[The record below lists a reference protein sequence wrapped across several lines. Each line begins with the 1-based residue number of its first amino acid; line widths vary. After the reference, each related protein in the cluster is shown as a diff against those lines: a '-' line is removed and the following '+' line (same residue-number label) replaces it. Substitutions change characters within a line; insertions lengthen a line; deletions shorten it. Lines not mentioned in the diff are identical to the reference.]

1 MTDVIVT
8 ESNNST
14 LVQKQEVQNVVVDD
28 KKATI
33 VVTGMMP
40 PPAAS
45 TITNSA
51 DIDISGLQDGGML
64 IYNATSQKWVAT
76 NLLEKQIFEAGQF

>member
-8 ESNNST
+8 EANDST
-14 LVQKQEVQNVVVDD
+14 VVQQQQVQNVVVDD
-28 KKATI
+28 KKATV

-40 PPAAS
+40 PPVVAGIS
-45 TITNSA
+45 TNVDVDLTQ
-51 DIDISGLQDGGML
+51 LQDGGIL
-64 IYNATSQKWVAT
+64 VYNSATQMWKAT

>member
-14 LVQKQEVQNVVVDD
+14 VVQKQEVHNVVVDD

-40 PPAAS
+40 PPSAS
-45 TITNSA
+45 TISNSA
-51 DIDISGLQDGGML
+51 DIDISALQDGGML
-64 IYNATSQKWVAT
+64 VYNATSQKWIAT

>member
-14 LVQKQEVQNVVVDD
+14 VVQRQQVQNVVVDD

-33 VVTGMMP
+33 IVTGMMP
-40 PPAAS
+40 PPATS
-45 TITNSA
+45 SITNSV
-51 DIDISGLQDGGML
+51 DIDLTQLQDGGL
-64 IYNATSQKWVAT
+64 LVYNATTQKWTAT
-76 NLLEKQIFEAGQF
+76 NLLEKQIFESGQF

>member
-8 ESNNST
+8 EANDST
-14 LVQKQEVQNVVVDD
+14 VVQQQQIHSVVVDE
-28 KKATI
+28 KKATV

-40 PPAAS
+40 PPAVNSIIAS
-45 TITNSA
+45 SDVDLSTL
-51 DIDISGLQDGGML
+51 GDGGIL
-64 IYNATSQKWVAT
+64 VYNSSTQMWKAT

>member
-1 MTDVIVT
+1 MTDVVVV

-14 LVQKQEVQNVVVDD
+14 VVQRQEVQNVVVDD
-28 KKATI
+28 KKATV

-40 PPAAS
+40 PPSVAS
-45 TITNSA
+45 ITNSA
-51 DIDISGLQDGGML
+51 DVDLTQLQDGGIL
-64 IYNATSQKWVAT
+64 VYNVSTQKWIAT

>member
-1 MTDVIVT
+1 MTDVVVT

-14 LVQKQEVQNVVVDD
+14 VVQQQKVQNVVVDD
-28 KKATI
+28 KKTTV

-45 TITNSA
+45 SITNSV
-51 DIDISGLQDGGML
+51 DVDLTQLQDGGL
-64 IYNATSQKWVAT
+64 LVYNSSTQKWTAT
-76 NLLEKQIFEAGQF
+76 NLLEKQILEAGQY

>member
-1 MTDVIVT
+1 MTDVVVV

-14 LVQKQEVQNVVVDD
+14 VVQRQEVQNVVVDD
-28 KKATI
+28 KKATV

-40 PPAAS
+40 PPSVAS
-45 TITNSA
+45 INNSA
-51 DIDISGLQDGGML
+51 DVDLTQLQDGGIL
-64 IYNATSQKWVAT
+64 VYNVSTQKWIAT

>member
-1 MTDVIVT
+1 MTDVVVT

-14 LVQKQEVQNVVVDD
+14 VVQRQQVQNVVVDD

-40 PPAAS
+40 PPS
-45 TITNSA
+45 VSSITNSV
-51 DIDISGLQDGGML
+51 DIDLAQLQDGGL
-64 IYNATSQKWVAT
+64 LVYNATTQKWTAT
-76 NLLEKQIFEAGQF
+76 NKLEKQIFEAGQF

>member
-8 ESNNST
+8 ESDKST
-14 LVQKQEVQNVVVDD
+14 VVQRQEVHNVVVDD

-64 IYNATSQKWVAT
+64 IYNAATQKWVAT

>member
-1 MTDVIVT
+1 MTDIIVT

-14 LVQKQEVQNVVVDD
+14 VVQKQEVHNVVVDD

-40 PPAAS
+40 PPSTAS
-45 TITNSA
+45 ITNSA
-51 DIDISGLQDGGML
+51 DIDITGLQDGGML
-64 IYNATSQKWVAT
+64 VYNAATQKWVAT

>member
-14 LVQKQEVQNVVVDD
+14 VVQSQEVHNVVVDE

-40 PPAAS
+40 PPSTS
-45 TITNSA
+45 TISNSA
-51 DIDISGLQDGGML
+51 DIDISELQDGGVL
-64 IYNATSQKWVAT
+64 VYNAATQRWTAT

>member
-1 MTDVIVT
+1 MTDIIVT

-14 LVQKQEVQNVVVDD
+14 VVQKQEVHNVVVDD
-28 KKATI
+28 KKATVI
-33 VVTGMMP
+33 VTGLMP

-45 TITNSA
+45 SITNSA

-64 IYNATSQKWVAT
+64 VYNAATQKWIAT

>member
-1 MTDVIVT
+1 MTDVVVV

-14 LVQKQEVQNVVVDD
+14 IVQRQEVHNVVVDD

-40 PPAAS
+40 PPSAGS
-45 TITNSA
+45 ITTSA
-51 DIDISGLQDGGML
+51 DVDLTQLQDGGVL
-64 IYNATSQKWVAT
+64 VYNISTQKWTAT